1 MWETIIVNPFTTAL
15 LLIYKLVGGNFG
27 IAIILFT
34 ILIRLITHPLMASQI
49 KSSTKMTEFQQSK
62 QWQDIQKKYKGDK
75 EKLAQEQMK
84 LYKELG
90 ISPFASCLPSLVQI
104 PLIFGLYQSI
114 MRALAA
120 TPGQLLILTRA
131 VSPLLN
137 FFHINTADLVPLH
150 SKFLWMNLGQPE
162 RVYMFGVGIPVLAVI
177 VAITTYVQSKVT
189 MPASTNPNDQGAMMN
204 KMMALYMPL
213 LLGYFALTF
222 ASGLSI
228 YFIAGNLIGIAQY
241 ALLGKVNWRAVIPGY
256 KPDTATLARK
266 K

>member
-15 LLIYKLVGGNFG
+15 LLIYKLIGGNFG

-34 ILIRLITHPLMASQI
+34 ILIRVITHPLMASQI

-75 EKLAQEQMK
+75 EKLAQEQMS

-90 ISPFASCLPSLVQI
+90 ISPFASCLPSIVQI

-150 SKFLWMNLGQPE
+150 SNFLWMNLGQPE
-162 RVYMFGVGIPVLAVI
+162 RVYLMGVGIPLLAII
-177 VAITTYVQSKVT
+177 VAVTTYVQSKVT
-189 MPASTNPNDQGAMMN
+189 MPSSTNPNDQSASMN

-228 YFIAGNLIGIAQY
+228 YFITGNLIGIAQY
-241 ALLGKVNWRAVIPGY
+241 ALLGKVNWRALIPGY
-256 KPDTATLARK
+256 KPDAPALARNK
-266 K
+266 

>member
-15 LLIYKLVGGNFG
+15 LLIYKLIGGNFG

-49 KSSTKMTEFQQSK
+49 KSSAKMTEFQQSK
-62 QWQDIQKKYKGDK
+62 QWQDIQKKNKGDK

-137 FFHINTADLVPLH
+137 FFHIITAHLVPLN

-162 RVYMFGVGIPVLAVI
+162 RVYMFGVGVPLLAII

-228 YFIAGNLIGIAQY
+228 YFVTGNLVGIAQY

-256 KPDTATLARK
+256 KPDTTLLARNK
-266 K
+266 

>member
-1 MWETIIVNPFTTAL
+1 MWETIIVTPFTNAL
-15 LLIYKLVGGNFG
+15 LMIYKIIGGNFG

-34 ILIRLITHPLMASQI
+34 ILIRVITHPLMASQI
-49 KSSTKMTEFQQSK
+49 KGSTKMQEMQNSK
-62 QWQDIQKKYKGDK
+62 EWQDIQKKYKDDK

-84 LYKELG
+84 YYKEIG
-90 ISPFASCLPSLVQI
+90 YNPFSSCLPSIIQI

-114 MRALAA
+114 MRAIAA
-120 TPGQLLILTRA
+120 SPMQLLILTRT
-131 VSPLLN
+131 VYP
-137 FFHINTADLVPLH
+137 FFHAADVVPLN

-162 RVYMFGVGIPVLAVI
+162 RIYVFGLAIPLLAII

-189 MPASTNPNDQGAMMN
+189 MPPSTNPNDQGAMMS
-204 KMMALYMPL
+204 KMMTLYMPF

-228 YFIAGNLIGIAQY
+228 YFVTGNLIGIAQY
-241 ALLGKVNWRAVIPGY
+241 ALLGKVNWRALLPGQ
-256 KPDTATLARK
+256 KPAPALAMRK